1 MKLIYFCLFFPV
13 LLFACSEEKAERV
26 RIADAEHEEISEID
40 TLLLLNNTRVRL
52 VKFSESKRNLIL
64 LPGWNYPIEHWE
76 DSTNWLSWARE
87 NRVTLIMPDM
97 HKSIY
102 QLENYPQT
110 RPDWKAEKSL
120 SWLNDTLI
128 PHLKE
133 EFDVL
138 HESDEVAVL
147 GISTGGRGAIALAQ
161 RIPELIDEAYSLSGD
176 FATLDFPN
184 DNLYRGY
191 FGPLKGNEEIW
202 KAEDLCRKEYSSS
215 ISCYLFH
222 AQNDGVVP
230 VAHSQRL
237 EEQIKTKNVRVQLFI
252 QNAGGHNYAYWNEV
266 SHQIQADLLFLSGN
280 H

>member
-1 MKLIYFCLFFPV
+1 MKLIYFYLFFPF
-13 LLFACSEEKAERV
+13 LLLACSEEKAETV
-26 RIADAEHEEISEID
+26 RIADTEHEEFSEID

-52 VKFSESKRNLIL
+52 VKFLESERNLIL

-76 DSTNWLSWARE
+76 DSTNWIFWAKE
-87 NRVTLIMPDM
+87 NRVSLIMPDM

-110 RPDWKAEKSL
+110 RSDWKGEKSL
-120 SWLNDTLI
+120 SWLNDTLF
-128 PHLKE
+128 PYLKE
-133 EFDVL
+133 EFNVL
-138 HESDEVAVL
+138 NESDEVAVL

-161 RIPELIDEAYSLSGD
+161 QVPALIDEAYSLSGD

-215 ISCYLFH
+215 ISIYLFH
-222 AQNDGVVP
+222 AQNDRVVP
-230 VAHSQRL
+230 VAHSQQL
-237 EEQIKTKNVRVQLFI
+237 EEQIKTKNPHVQLFI
-252 QNAGGHNYAYWNEV
+252 QNEGGHNYTYWTKV
-266 SHQIQADLLFLSGN
+266 SSQIQADLLFLSGN